1 MSTTCPIS
9 TNLTLNFKW
18 ECIDKFYPTLLDIP
32 FFSHIKPKIY
42 HPQTHELTEKQ
53 GVVSAKDKVKR
64 FVKNPVLY
72 RMCRYMYYILR
83 GDKKGLKE
91 IRQLY
96 LVSQDSEK
104 MIAGETIR
112 PLLCEDLSTIE
123 IRTAVRIYLYE
134 QMRKS
139 ISK

>member
-1 MSTTCPIS
+1 M
-9 TNLTLNFKW
+9 
-18 ECIDKFYPTLLDIP
+18 
-32 FFSHIKPKIY
+32 
-42 HPQTHELTEKQ
+42 
-53 GVVSAKDKVKR
+53 
-64 FVKNPVLY
+64 KNPVLY